1 MSQRFERGSLTA
13 SRSPAVSQERPDDRT
28 HAPRREL
35 ANCSSRSPSTGS
47 LSRLPLAVGRKT
59 WPQRGE
65 IEELLARLQLSDF
78 GPKLFQYG
86 VQQVADIKDLQT
98 ADLEELGMTRIQ
110 IRRLQSATEP
120 PVRDTS
126 EPPSPSRMKVLA
138 GAAKSALAPLSASRP
153 RGARSRSASQTSQ
166 TSEGSNSSFGPRS
179 VTFGGSV
186 YSQRKSRSRMRAG
199 DVERLVTSAIVDNL
213 SGRGNEVTPRSLG
226 LSDCSLALRVT
237 TPILVSNFLPGV
249 LTWTCPEQLVE
260 GSIPPCLL
268 LVMVKTHVQ
277 RLSRAADQLQR
288 RLDQLPEAERDN
300 VQLMAVVQANVDDDE
315 DRMALQEAAQ
325 MHEGLHVV
333 AVNVKKLRVS
343 PVPSDSEEDR
353 NDCLA
358 LPQPT
363 AVDLLMDAA
372 GKLHNYL
379 PDTNDPQ
386 VRASAVGAGT
396 GAVAGGVVGGTT
408 GAVSGAVVGGAV
420 GIVPALFTFG
430 LSIPVCATIGGS
442 IGLCSGTAV
451 GSSVGAIGGGAAG
464 YRYASTE
471 DDLEPAVK

>member
-1 MSQRFERGSLTA
+1 MG
-13 SRSPAVSQERPDDRT
+13 
-28 HAPRREL
+28 
-35 ANCSSRSPSTGS
+35 
-47 LSRLPLAVGRKT
+47 
-59 WPQRGE
+59 
-65 IEELLARLQLSDF
+65 
-78 GPKLFQYG
+78 
-86 VQQVADIKDLQT
+86 
-98 ADLEELGMTRIQ
+98 
-110 IRRLQSATEP
+110 
-120 PVRDTS
+120 
-126 EPPSPSRMKVLA
+126 
-138 GAAKSALAPLSASRP
+138 
-153 RGARSRSASQTSQ
+153 
-166 TSEGSNSSFGPRS
+166 
-179 VTFGGSV
+179 
-186 YSQRKSRSRMRAG
+186 
-199 DVERLVTSAIVDNL
+199 ERLVTSAIVDNL

-353 NDCLA
+353 NDCLS

-396 GAVAGGVVGGTT
+396 
-408 GAVSGAVVGGAV
+408 GAVVGGAV